1 MQKIS
6 EPKSRTDPE
15 NKSKNAG
22 DPRLS
27 LHDDKAKEDK
37 TGPDRRL
44 IWRAEPNVPI
54 SRPDFEASDSARK
67 EVETRCR

>member
-37 TGPDRRL
+37 TGRETDL
-44 IWRAEPNVPI
+44 ASRAQCPHL
-54 SRPDFEASDSARK
+54 
-67 EVETRCR
+67 TT